1 LSGGTLSGTSAG
13 SCVITATK
21 AGDTAYAAA
30 TSAEVTVAVI
40 VVSIQK
46 TTKVPFMPL
55 WALVITAGA
64 MSLVAVRR
72 R

>member
-1 LSGGTLSGTSAG
+1 
-13 SCVITATK
+13 
-21 AGDTAYAAA
+21 
-30 TSAEVTVAVI
+30 VAVI

-55 WALVITAGA
+55 WALVFSAGA
-64 MSLVAVRR
+64 MSLVAARR